1 MFCLPTVPLIGHL
14 EECLLLQ
21 SAAVEA
27 HFIGESWL
35 SFSEFTE
42 FLSKPWQ
49 SSENV
54 TPDHYTVVVLP
65 VPPVHVSEESYWL
78 DWGCVIE

>member
-27 HFIGESWL
+27 HFIGESWV
-35 SFSEFTE
+35 SFSE

-49 SSENV
+49 RSENV
-54 TPDHYTVVVLP
+54 TPDRCVAGKVLP